1 MVKNMS
7 GFRGP
12 NNAGG
17 GNTGGGNTGGGGGG
31 GESEGDYRRR
41 RKRRPMQGPGTA
53 VAGGARSTMRR
64 MAPVGP
70 PKSVALPN
78 VMTVAELA
86 EALSTTPIAII
97 KELMNRK
104 IMATINQQI
113 DYATAAKVA
122 EALNI
127 PTEEKVNEALSGTL
141 VMTAEQRQKEASDDP
156 DAVTRPPVVTIMGHV
171 DHGKTKLLDA
181 IRSANVAEGEA
192 GGITQ
197 HIGAYQIELQG
208 RRITFLDTPG
218 HEAFTQMRARGAQI
232 TDIAILVVAADD
244 GVMPTTLEAIAHARA
259 ANVPIVVA
267 INKIDRPDA
276 NPDRVKQ
283 QLAENGLVAESYGG
297 DIPTVEVSARER
309 LGIEEL
315 LEVILLVA
323 DLQELKANPHRPA
336 AGVVIE
342 SRIDRNRG
350 VVATVLIQTGTLNL
364 RDVVVAGATYG
375 RIRAMNDDRGRKAR
389 QARPSMPVEILGLL
403 ETPEAG
409 DPVQVLADE
418 REARAIAEERTIQRR
433 VGTQV
438 NDRPVRLEDLG
449 KQIQSGQSKEL
460 RIVIKADVQGSLG
473 ALQNAISRV
482 TEEQQN
488 VQLRTLLA
496 STGAITESDV
506 TFAAT
511 SGAIVIGFNV
521 RPDAAAQRAAL
532 ASGVDVRFYDVIYT
546 LVDDIESAMKGLLE
560 PETREMTDG
569 YAEVRQIFKLPNR
582 IQAAGLYVIDG
593 RALRND
599 RVRVLRSGVVVHDG
613 TVASLKRFKDD
624 TREVAAGYECGLSLD
639 SFNDYKEGDQ
649 LEFYHIEKVAV
660 S

>member
-7 GFRGP
+7 GFKGTP
-12 NNAGG
+12 GATGTSGG
-17 GNTGGGNTGGGGGG
+17 GKGNDE
-31 GESEGDYRRR
+31 GEYRRR
-41 RKRRPMQGPGTA
+41 RKRRPRGGGPASG
-53 VAGGARSTMRR
+53 VGGARSTMRR
-64 MAPVGP
+64 TAPVGP
-70 PKSVALPN
+70 PQMVALPS
-78 VMTVAELA
+78 VLTVAELA
-86 EALSTTPIAII
+86 EALNTTPIAII
-97 KELMNRK
+97 KELINHR

-113 DYATAAKVA
+113 DYATASQVA

-127 PTEEKVNEALSGTL
+127 PTEEKVSETLVGTL
-141 VMTAEQRQKEASDDP
+141 VMTAEQRQKEANEDP

-181 IRSANVAEGEA
+181 IRSANVADGEA

-208 RRITFLDTPG
+208 RKITFLDTPG
-218 HEAFTQMRARGAQI
+218 HEAFTQMRARGAQV
-232 TDIAILVVAADD
+232 TDIAVLVVAADD

-283 QLAENGLVAESYGG
+283 QLAENGLIAEDYGG
-297 DIPTVEVSARER
+297 EVPTVEVSARER

-315 LEVILLVA
+315 LEVLLLVA
-323 DLQELKANPHRPA
+323 DLQELKANPNRPA

-342 SRIDRNRG
+342 SRVDRNRG
-350 VVATVLIQTGTLNL
+350 VVASVLIQTGTLGL
-364 RDVVVAGATYG
+364 RDMVVAGGTYG

-409 DPVQVLADE
+409 DPVQVVADE
-418 REARAIAEERTIQRR
+418 REARAIAEERVLQRR
-433 VGTQV
+433 VGVQSGE
-438 NDRPVRLEDLG
+438 RPVRLEELG
-449 KQIQSGQSKEL
+449 KQIQSGQTKEL
-460 RIVIKADVQGSLG
+460 RIIIKADVQGSLG
-473 ALQNAISRV
+473 AIQNALGRV
-482 TEEQQN
+482 AEEQQTI
-488 VQLRTLLA
+488 QLRILQAL
-496 STGAITESDV
+496 TGAITESDV
-506 TFAAT
+506 TFAAA

-521 RPDAAAQRAAL
+521 RPDAAAQRAA
-532 ASGVDVRFYDVIYT
+532 AAANVDVRFYNVIYA
-546 LVDDIESAMKGLLE
+546 LIDDIEAAMKGLLE
-560 PETREMTDG
+560 PESREITDG
-569 YAEVRQIFKLPNR
+569 YAEVRQIFRLPNR

-599 RVRVLRSGVVVHDG
+599 RVRVLRSGTVVHDG
-613 TVASLKRFKDD
+613 TVSALKRFKDD
-624 TREVAAGYECGLSLD
+624 AREVAAGYECGLSLD
-639 SFNDYKEGDQ
+639 TFNDFQEGDQ
-649 LEFYHIEKVAV
+649 LEFYHVEKVAA

>member
-1 MVKNMS
+1 MS

-12 NNAGG
+12 G
-17 GNTGGGNTGGGGGG
+17 TGGTSTGTGTGTGTGGGGGD
-31 GESEGDYRRR
+31 ESDYRRR
-41 RKRRPMQGPGTA
+41 RKRRPQQGGGSST
-53 VAGGARSTMRR
+53 GGARSTMRR
-64 MAPVGP
+64 TAPVGP
-70 PKSVALPN
+70 PKSVTLPG
-78 VMTVAELA
+78 VLTVAELA
-86 EALSTTPIAII
+86 EALGTTSIAII
-97 KELMNRK
+97 KELMARK
-104 IMATINQQI
+104 IMATINQQL

-127 PTEEKVNEALSGTL
+127 PTEERTSENLAGTL
-141 VMTAEQRQKEASDDP
+141 VMSAEERQKEANEDP
-156 DAVTRPPVVTIMGHV
+156 DAVPRPPVVTIMGHV

-197 HIGAYQIELQG
+197 HIGAYQIDLQG

-218 HEAFTQMRARGAQI
+218 HEAFTQMRARGAQA
-232 TDIAILVVAADD
+232 TDIAVLVVAADD

-276 NPDRVKQ
+276 NPERVKQ
-283 QLAENGLVAESYGG
+283 QLAENNLVAESYGG
-297 DIPTVEVSARER
+297 DVPMVEVSAREK

-323 DLQELKANPHRPA
+323 DLRDLKANPHRPA
-336 AGVVIE
+336 VGVIIE

-350 VVATVLIQTGTLNL
+350 VVATVLIQSGSLSL
-364 RDVVVAGATYG
+364 RDVVVTGATYG
-375 RIRAMNDDRGRKAR
+375 RVRAMNDDRGRKVR

-409 DPVQVLADE
+409 DTLQVLTDE
-418 REARAIAEERTIQRR
+418 REARAVAEERTAQRR
-433 VGTQV
+433 YGGQSA
-438 NDRPVRLEDLG
+438 DRPVRLEDLG
-449 KQIQSGQSKEL
+449 KQLQSGQTKEL

-473 ALQNAISRV
+473 ALQNAIAKV
-482 TEEQQN
+482 TDEQQN
-488 VQLRTLLA
+488 VQLKTLLA

-521 RPDAAAQRAAL
+521 RPDAAALRAAN
-532 ASGVDVRFYDVIYT
+532 ASGVDIRFYSVIYS
-546 LVDDIESAMKGLLE
+546 LVDDIEAAMKGLLE
-560 PETREMTDG
+560 PESREVTDG

-593 RALRND
+593 RAIRND
-599 RVRVLRSGVVVHDG
+599 RVRVLRSGTVVHDG

-624 TREVAAGYECGLSLD
+624 AREVASGYECGLSLD
-639 SFNDYKEGDQ
+639 AFNDFQEADQ

-660 S
+660 T

>member
-1 MVKNMS
+1 VVKNMS
-7 GFRGP
+7 GFKGTP
-12 NNAGG
+12 GATGTPASGG
-17 GNTGGGNTGGGGGG
+17 KS
-31 GESEGDYRRR
+31 GEEGEYRRR
-41 RKRRPMQGPGTA
+41 RKRRPQQGSPAAGT
-53 VAGGARSTMRR
+53 GGARSTMRR

-70 PKSVALPN
+70 PQTVALPS
-78 VMTVAELA
+78 VLTVAELA

-97 KELMNRK
+97 KELINHR

-113 DYATAAKVA
+113 DYATASQVA

-127 PTEEKVNEALSGTL
+127 PTEEKASETLAGTL
-141 VMTAEQRQKEASDDP
+141 VMTAEQRQKEANEDP

-208 RRITFLDTPG
+208 RKITFLDTPG

-232 TDIAILVVAADD
+232 TDIAVLVVAADD

-283 QLAENGLVAESYGG
+283 QLAENGLIAEDYGG

-323 DLQELKANPHRPA
+323 DLQELKANPNRPA

-342 SRIDRNRG
+342 SRVDRTRG
-350 VVATVLIQTGTLNL
+350 VVASVLIQTGTLGL
-364 RDVVVAGATYG
+364 RDVIVAGGTYG

-409 DPVQVLADE
+409 DPVQVVADE
-418 REARAIAEERTIQRR
+418 REARAIAEERVLQRR
-433 VGTQV
+433 VGVQSGE
-438 NDRPVRLEDLG
+438 RPMRLEELG
-449 KQIQSGQSKEL
+449 KQIQSGQAKEL
-460 RIVIKADVQGSLG
+460 RIIIKADVQGSLG
-473 ALQNAISRV
+473 AIQNALSRV
-482 TEEQQN
+482 AEEQQTI
-488 VQLRTLLA
+488 QLRTLQAL
-496 STGAITESDV
+496 TGAITESDV
-506 TFAAT
+506 TFAAA

-521 RPDAAAQRAAL
+521 RPDAAALRAA
-532 ASGVDVRFYDVIYT
+532 AAANVDVRFYNVIYG
-546 LVDDIESAMKGLLE
+546 LIDDIEAAMKGLLE
-560 PETREMTDG
+560 PESREVTDG
-569 YAEVRQIFKLPNR
+569 YAEVRQIFRLPNR

-593 RALRND
+593 RAIRND
-599 RVRVLRSGVVVHDG
+599 RVRVLRSGTVVHDG
-613 TVASLKRFKDD
+613 TVSALKRFKDD
-624 TREVAAGYECGLSLD
+624 AREVASGYECGLSLD
-639 SFNDYKEGDQ
+639 TFNDFEEGDQ
-649 LEFYHIEKVAV
+649 LEFYHVEKVAA

>member
-1 MVKNMS
+1 VVKNMS
-7 GFRGP
+7 GFKGTSTTTGSSGP
-12 NNAGG
+12 
-17 GNTGGGNTGGGGGG
+17 
-31 GESEGDYRRR
+31 SEGEGEYRRR
-41 RKRRPMQGPGTA
+41 RKRRPQGGSPTA
-53 VAGGARSTMRR
+53 AGGARSTMRR

-70 PKSVALPN
+70 PQTVALPS
-78 VMTVAELA
+78 VLTVAELA

-97 KELMNRK
+97 KELINHR

-113 DYATAAKVA
+113 DYATAAQVA

-127 PTEEKVNEALSGTL
+127 PTEEKVSETLAGTL
-141 VMTAEQRQKEASDDP
+141 VMTVEQRQKEANEDP
-156 DAVTRPPVVTIMGHV
+156 DAVPRPPVVTIMGHV

-218 HEAFTQMRARGAQI
+218 HEAFTQMRARGAQV
-232 TDIAILVVAADD
+232 TDIAVLVVAADD

-283 QLAENGLVAESYGG
+283 QLAENGLIAEDYGG
-297 DIPTVEVSARER
+297 DVPTVEVSARER

-323 DLQELKANPHRPA
+323 DLQELKANPNRPA

-342 SRIDRNRG
+342 SRVDRNRG
-350 VVATVLIQTGTLNL
+350 VVATVLIQTGTLGL
-364 RDVVVAGATYG
+364 RDVLVAGSTYG

-409 DPVQVLADE
+409 DPVQVVADE
-418 REARAIAEERTIQRR
+418 REARAIAEERTLQRR
-433 VGTQV
+433 VGVQSGE
-438 NDRPVRLEDLG
+438 RPVRLEELG
-449 KQIQSGQSKEL
+449 KQIQSGQAKEL
-460 RIVIKADVQGSLG
+460 RIIIKADVQGSLG
-473 ALQNAISRV
+473 AIQNALGRV
-482 TEEQQN
+482 AEEQQTI
-488 VQLRTLLA
+488 QLRTLQAL
-496 STGAITESDV
+496 TGAITESDV
-506 TFAAT
+506 TFAAA

-521 RPDAAAQRAAL
+521 RPDAAALRAAA
-532 ASGVDVRFYDVIYT
+532 ASNVDVRFYNVIYG
-546 LVDDIESAMKGLLE
+546 LIDDIEAAMKGLLE
-560 PETREMTDG
+560 PESREVTDG
-569 YAEVRQIFKLPNR
+569 YAEVRQIFRLPNR

-593 RALRND
+593 RAIRND
-599 RVRVLRSGVVVHDG
+599 RVRVLRSGTVVHDG
-613 TVASLKRFKDD
+613 TVSALKRFKDD
-624 TREVAAGYECGLSLD
+624 AREVASGYECGLSLD
-639 SFNDYKEGDQ
+639 TFNDFQEGDQ
-649 LEFYHIEKVAV
+649 LEFYHVEKVAA

>member
-12 NNAGG
+12 GSTG
-17 GNTGGGNTGGGGGG
+17 GNGTGGTGGNSRGSGG
-31 GESEGDYRRR
+31 GEEGEYRRR
-41 RKRRPMQGPGTA
+41 RKRRPMQSGGTA

-70 PKSVALPN
+70 PKTVTLPSVL
-78 VMTVAELA
+78 TVAELA

-127 PTEEKVNEALSGTL
+127 PTEEKVNETL
-141 VMTAEQRQKEASDDP
+141 AGSLIMTAEQRQREANEDP

-197 HIGAYQIELQG
+197 HIGAYQVELQG
-208 RRITFLDTPG
+208 RKITFLDTPG

-232 TDIAILVVAADD
+232 TDIAVLVVAADD

-276 NPDRVKQ
+276 NPERVKQ
-283 QLAENGLVAESYGG
+283 QLAENGLISESYGG
-297 DIPTVEVSARER
+297 EVPMVEVSAREK
-309 LGIEEL
+309 LGIEDL

-336 AGVVIE
+336 SGVIIE

-350 VVATVLIQTGTLNL
+350 VVATVLIQTGTLGL
-364 RDVVVAGATYG
+364 RDVVVTGATYG
-375 RIRAMNDDRGRKAR
+375 RIRAMNDDRGRKVR

-409 DPVQVLADE
+409 DPLQVLADE
-418 REARAIAEERTIQRR
+418 REARAVAEERALQRR
-433 VGTQV
+433 VGTP
-438 NDRPVRLEDLG
+438 NADRPVRLEDLG
-449 KQIQSGQSKEL
+449 KQVQSGQTKEL
-460 RIVIKADVQGSLG
+460 RIIIKADVQGSLG

-482 TEEQQN
+482 TEGQQN

-521 RPDAAAQRAAL
+521 RPDAAALRAAN
-532 ASGVDVRFYDVIYT
+532 ATGVDIRFYNVIYT
-546 LVDDIESAMKGLLE
+546 LADDIEAAMKGLLE
-560 PETREMTDG
+560 PESREVTDG

-582 IQAAGLYVIDG
+582 LQAAGLYVIDG

-599 RVRVLRSGVVVHDG
+599 RVRVLRSGTVVHDG
-613 TVASLKRFKDD
+613 TVASLKRFTDD
-624 TREVAAGYECGLSLD
+624 VREVAAGYECGLSLD
-639 SFNDYKEGDQ
+639 GFNDFKEGDQ
-649 LEFYHIEKVAV
+649 LEFYHVEKVAAA
-660 S
+660 